1 LEIKKVNMNG
11 RRLDG
16 KTQITA
22 YQLCKYR
29 DGEKCAICGRR
40 IGDLMPAKL
49 IRKWKLTTDKLE
61 SLEIDHMDGNPL
73 NNPPNGTNWRL
84 LCKADNLEA
93 WCLGGGVDR
102 VREKKA
108 GGMQTNAS
116 IKKGNGMRRQT
127 KVEAAVEE
135 MKREGRELRPATSVV
150 KQQVSYLDGEPAMQA
165 NVLLQSAYGKW
176 LVKEL
181 DVRGFITK
189 NEALNSGAYVT
200 GGSQVT
206 LYRYLKTWTSP
217 PGPLEEFKAD
227 DAGEALIRFKA
238 KFLELMRET

>member
-1 LEIKKVNMNG
+1 MNG
-11 RRLDG
+11 RRLDR

-29 DGEKCAICGRR
+29 DGEKCDICGAS
-40 IGDLMPAKL
+40 IGDQMPAKL
-49 IRKWKLTTDKLE
+49 VRKWKLTTDKIE
-61 SLEIDHMDGNPL
+61 SLEIDHVDGNPL
-73 NNPPNGTNWRL
+73 NNPPDGTNWRL
-84 LCKADNLEA
+84 LCKADNLVA
-93 WCLGGGVDR
+93 WCGNGGVDS
-102 VREKKA
+102 VREIEG
-108 GGMQTNAS
+108 GGMQTNTS
-116 IKKGNGMRRQT
+116 IKKGKDTRREE
-127 KVEAAVEE
+127 KVEAVVEE
-135 MKREGRELRPATSVV
+135 MKREGRELRPATSIV
-150 KQQVSYLDGEPAMQA
+150 KQQVGYQDGEPTMQA
-165 NVLLQSAYGKW
+165 NFFLQSTYGKW

-181 DVRGFITK
+181 DARGFIAK